1 MLGGSSAINSQAFIP
16 TSKAG
21 IDAWEKLG
29 NSGWAWK
36 DLAPYYRKFHT
47 FTVPPEP
54 LRHHLGLEYVDEK
67 IRGTTGPVHV
77 SFSDSAEDP
86 LPNAWFKTFQTLGF
100 GLDGDPF
107 SGQVTG
113 GYNSPGTIHPVTK
126 ERSYSAVAY
135 YQPAS
140 QRSNLH
146 LLTGA
151 NVHEIILEKTDA
163 SGDVAATGVKF
174 TRDEKEITIRAWKEV
189 IVAAG
194 AFQSPKLLELSGIGS
209 ADLLGSLG
217 IDIIIDIP
225 GVGENLQDHLMT
237 GFSFEVKDGV
247 ETIDDLARN
256 DPAAMEA
263 AMGAYMA
270 DKTGPFTTPGV
281 KSVAF
286 MPFVNIIDTDNE
298 IKLKD
303 SLGESH
309 ATASDSM
316 LNSFIASLNKASDEG
331 SAMLYT
337 YPAQGNFEAGG
348 GANPKDITKAIMP
361 GNFITIGVCLLQP
374 MSKGTVHLSSANPQ
388 QESSIDPQYLSKELD
403 VEIFARHLQY
413 LRTLVKTEPLASLL
427 KPDGKRSSPDI
438 DLKDLDAVK
447 EFVRTTAISNWHPVG
462 TCAMLPKEKG
472 GVVSEKLVVHGT
484 KNLRVVDASIF
495 PIITRGN
502 PISSVYAVAEKAAD
516 LIKADN

>member
-29 NSGWAWK
+29 NPGWAWK

-47 FTVPPEP
+47 FTVPPEA

-67 IRGTTGPVHV
+67 IRGTSGPVQV
-77 SFSDSAEDP
+77 SFPDSAEDP
-86 LPNAWFKTFQTLGF
+86 LPNAWFKTFQALGF

-107 SGQVTG
+107 SGQATG

-135 YQPAS
+135 YQPANK
-140 QRSNLH
+140 RSNLH
-146 LLTGA
+146 LVTGA
-151 NVHEIILEKTDA
+151 YVHKIILEKPDA
-163 SGDVAATGVKF
+163 SGVVAATGVKF
-174 TRDEKEITIRAWKEV
+174 TREEKEVVVRARKEV
-189 IVAAG
+189 VVAAG

-209 ADLLGSLG
+209 AGFLGSLG
-217 IDIIIDIP
+217 IDTIVDNP

-237 GFSFEVKDGV
+237 GFSFEVRDGV
-247 ETIDDLARN
+247 KTIDDLARH
-256 DPAAMEA
+256 DPAALQA

-270 DKTGPFTTPGV
+270 NKSGPLANPGV
-281 KSVAF
+281 NSIAF
-286 MPFVNIIDTDNE
+286 MPFVNIVDTDE
-298 IKLKD
+298 VKLKM
-303 SLGESH
+303 SVERGH
-309 ATASDSM
+309 AKSSDLT
-316 LNSFIASLNKASDEG
+316 LNDFIGPLSKSSDEG
-331 SAMLYT
+331 SAMLFT

-348 GANPKDITKAIMP
+348 GANPQDITKAIMP
-361 GNFITIGVCLLQP
+361 GDFITIGVCLLQP
-374 MSKGTVHLSSANPQ
+374 ISKGSVHLTSANPQ
-388 QESSIDPQYLSKELD
+388 HKPSIDPQYLIKGID

-413 LRTLVKTEPLASLL
+413 LPTLVQTQPLASLL
-427 KPDGKRSSPDI
+427 KPNGKRSSPDT

-447 EFVRTTAISNWHPVG
+447 EFVQNTAISNWHPVG

-472 GVVSEKLVVHGT
+472 GVVNEKLVVHGT
-484 KNLRVVDASIF
+484 KKLRVVDASIF